1 MKAYPYLALLPALAC
16 AGCSDAPQ
24 SPAEGDYRGI
34 VFCISADDALSRSD
48 GAVRDTGMLAL
59 TADGCE
65 PVAVSMSV
73 SDMSAATTGSR
84 GTPVNGTADL
94 KDFSIYSWFYRD
106 ATAAAQ
112 PFFTRETAQDHG
124 DYWSTPTT
132 YYWPTGVGTSL
143 CFWALAAIDTPGVNI
158 IDPGTGPDDITI
170 EYSVPREA
178 ASQTDL
184 LLATTGRINTPGLR
198 VPLTF
203 RHLCAAVR
211 FVAGSEMQPGTIR
224 SITLSGIAS
233 QGRYTGTWTGLGG
246 NTDFTLTTDKDTD
259 ENTPAG
265 SALTTQYNTMMMLPQ
280 RLGDD
285 ATLTVVF
292 EDRVTGT
299 ERRMRASLAGREWRQ
314 GTVTTYHIGITPEYK
329 LEFTQQPDAQD
340 AHYVICRSAVSISG
354 LPAGKAWTLTVSP
367 SDDSDPS
374 IQLTADINEF
384 ARQGFWTDREMSNG
398 SVTSRSA
405 RGSRQIK
412 GTGPGEFP
420 LTVFLPENISDS
432 PRTVTLTLSVDG
444 APAQNTVTQQIVQ
457 LAPGWRGDTGW
468 EQIDDN
474 ENAAYG
480 FSYTAHHV
488 YVYYDG
494 YFNVGSGAETLRQIK
509 SMIDNIIAQYNA
521 SGYTDIIM
529 KRHWA
534 GKYRYAVDINYEKLS
549 NLGLNAA
556 SASDGLTNTRQLF
569 NFGGSGVTSTFETAL
584 QGLRRI
590 GDESVTAF
598 RKRDNASGSIDNEFG
613 FPQWVEGTAINE
625 SQALSAV
632 LKKNRYYLNRYTDSG
647 TDMEATAPRIL
658 ESDIV
663 WYLPAREEF
672 AALPADYNSSGT
684 YWSST
689 ACDNA
694 TEAYSGDGTPT
705 LRSTRKKIVAAR
717 RR

>member
-16 AGCSDAPQ
+16 AGCSDDPQ
-24 SPAEGDYRGI
+24 SPAEGDSRGI
-34 VFCISADDALSRSD
+34 VFCISADAALSRSD
-48 GAVRDTGMLAL
+48 GAVRDTGMLTL

-73 SDMSAATTGSR
+73 SDMTHASTGSR
-84 GTPVNGTADL
+84 GTPVNGTDDL

-106 ATAAAQ
+106 AAAAAQ

-124 DYWSTPTT
+124 GYWSTPTT
-132 YYWPTGVGTSL
+132 YYWPTGAGTSL
-143 CFWALAAIDTPGVNI
+143 CFWALAGIDTPGVNI
-158 IDPGTGPDDITI
+158 IDPGTGPDDMTI
-170 EYSVPREA
+170 EYNVPREA

-184 LLATTGRINTPGLR
+184 LLATTGRINTPGER

-233 QGRYTGTWTGLGG
+233 QGRYTGTWSTAGSK
-246 NTDFTLTTDKDTD
+246 TDFTLTTDKDTD

-299 ERRMRASLAGREWRQ
+299 ERRMSASLAGREWRQ

-329 LEFTQQPDAQD
+329 LEFTQQPDTQD
-340 AHYVICRSAVSISG
+340 AHYVICRSAVHISG

-398 SVTSRSA
+398 SPTSRSA

-444 APAQNTVTQQIVQ
+444 APTQNSVTQQILQ
-457 LAPGWRGDTGW
+457 LAPGWTGNTGW

-556 SASDGLTNTRQLF
+556 SATDGLTNTRQLF

-598 RKRDNASGSIDNEFG
+598 RKRDNASGSIDNDFG

-647 TDMEATAPRIL
+647 TGMEATAPRIL
-658 ESDIV
+658 ETDIV
-663 WYLPAREEF
+663 WYLPARDEF

-705 LRSTRKKIVAAR
+705 LRSTRKKIAAAR

>member
-16 AGCSDAPQ
+16 AGCSDDPQ
-24 SPAEGDYRGI
+24 SPAEGDSRGI
-34 VFCISADDALSRSD
+34 VFCISADAALSRSD
-48 GAVRDTGMLAL
+48 GAVRDTGMLTL

-73 SDMSAATTGSR
+73 SDMTHASTGSR
-84 GTPVNGTADL
+84 GTPVNGTDDL

-106 ATAAAQ
+106 AAAAAQ

-124 DYWSTPTT
+124 GYWSTPTT
-132 YYWPTGVGTSL
+132 YYWPTGAGTSL
-143 CFWALAAIDTPGVNI
+143 CFWALAGIDTPGVNI
-158 IDPGTGPDDITI
+158 IDPGTGPDDMTI
-170 EYSVPREA
+170 EYNVPREA

-184 LLATTGRINTPGLR
+184 LLATTGRINTPGER

-233 QGRYTGTWTGLGG
+233 QGRYTGTWSTAGSK
-246 NTDFTLTTDKDTD
+246 TDFTLTTDKDTD

-299 ERRMRASLAGREWRQ
+299 ERRMSASLAGREWRQ

-329 LEFTQQPDAQD
+329 LEFTQQPDTQD
-340 AHYVICRSAVSISG
+340 AHYVICRSAVHISG

-398 SVTSRSA
+398 SPTSRSA

-444 APAQNTVTQQIVQ
+444 APTQNSVTQQILQ
-457 LAPGWRGDTGW
+457 LAPGWTGNTGW

-556 SASDGLTNTRQLF
+556 SATDGLTNTRQLF

-598 RKRDNASGSIDNEFG
+598 RKRDNASGSIDNDFG

-647 TDMEATAPRIL
+647 TGMEATAPRIL
-658 ESDIV
+658 ETDIV
-663 WYLPAREEF
+663 WYLPARDEF
-672 AALPADYNSSGT
+672 AALPANYNSSGT

-705 LRSTRKKIVAAR
+705 LRSTRKKIAAAR

>member
-16 AGCSDAPQ
+16 AGCSDDPQ
-24 SPAEGDYRGI
+24 SPAEGDSRGI
-34 VFCISADDALSRSD
+34 VFCISADAALSRSD
-48 GAVRDTGMLAL
+48 GAVCDTGMLTL

-73 SDMSAATTGSR
+73 SDITSASTCSR

-106 ATAAAQ
+106 AAAAAQ

-124 DYWSTPTT
+124 GYWSTPTT
-132 YYWPTGVGTSL
+132 YYWPTGTGTSL
-143 CFWALAAIDTPGVNI
+143 SFWALAGIDTPGVSI
-158 IDPGTGPDDITI
+158 IGTGTGPDDMTI

-184 LLATTGRINTPGLR
+184 LLATTGRINTPGER

-233 QGRYTGTWTGLGG
+233 QGRYTGTWSTAGSK
-246 NTDFTLTTDKDTD
+246 TDFTLTTDKDTD

-299 ERRMRASLAGREWRQ
+299 ERRMSASLAGREWRQ

-329 LEFTQQPDAQD
+329 LEFTQQPDTQD
-340 AHYVICRSAVSISG
+340 AHYVICRSAVHISG

-398 SVTSRSA
+398 SPTSRSA

-444 APAQNTVTQQIVQ
+444 APAQNSVTQQILQ
-457 LAPGWRGDTGW
+457 LAPGWTGNTGW
-468 EQIDDN
+468 EQVDDN

-598 RKRDNASGSIDNEFG
+598 RKRDNASGSIDNDFG

-647 TDMEATAPRIL
+647 TGMEATAPRIL
-658 ESDIV
+658 ETDIV
-663 WYLPAREEF
+663 WYLPARDEF

-705 LRSTRKKIVAAR
+705 LRSTRKKIAAAR